1 MEVGVLGRSLNVQRP
16 AEEDLNKR
24 RELVQIQ
31 LLLMEELSARELI
44 KRMSNAMQNRV
55 QVCNE

>member
-16 AEEDLNKR
+16 AEEDLKRR

-31 LLLMEELSARELI
+31 LLLMEGLSVREMI
-44 KRMSNAMQNRV
+44 KRMSNAMQNLV
-55 QVCNE
+55 